1 MDRLLENLVSLGL
14 LPWAA
19 DLRTAIDRK
28 RPIING
34 LDAKAKRYSELLAHL
49 PEAIPSHFDLDASAV
64 TLGAA
69 VDLDPGE
76 KEQLL
81 AILQGL
87 SPWRKGP
94 FKLFGIDI
102 DSEWVSALKWNRL
115 AGRISSLQGRRVL
128 DIGCSSGYYMFRMA
142 EANPAMVLGLEPYLT
157 YYFQF
162 RLLQHYAKAQALYA
176 LPLKFEELPTLANYF
191 DTVFSMGVLYHQR
204 SPLESLQ
211 AMGQVL
217 RPGGELVLETLV
229 LEGDSDYVLCP
240 QGRYAKMNNVYFI
253 PTVTVLQNW
262 LQKAG
267 FTSVRCLDIS
277 TTTAAEQRNT
287 PWVNTESLAD
297 FLQPER
303 PELTLEGHP
312 APVRALLVAN
322 KRA

>member
-1 MDRLLENLVSLGL
+1 MNRLLDQVVSLGL

-19 DLRTAIDRK
+19 DLRMAIDKK

-34 LDAKAKRYSELLAHL
+34 LDAKAKRYSELLTRL
-49 PEAIPSHFDLDASAV
+49 PAVVPSHFDLDASAV
-64 TLGAA
+64 TIGAEA
-69 VDLDPGE
+69 DLDLRD

-87 SPWRKGP
+87 TPWRKGP

-115 AGRISSLQGRRVL
+115 AGRIGNLCGRRVL

-142 EANPAMVLGLEPYLT
+142 QANPAMVLGLEPYLT

-162 RLLQHYAKAQALYA
+162 RLLQHYARSQALYA
-176 LPLKFEELPTLANYF
+176 LPLKFEELPPFPNYF

-204 SPLESLQ
+204 SPLDSLQ
-211 AMGQVL
+211 AIGQVL
-217 RPGGELVLETLV
+217 RAGGEMVLETLV

-253 PTVTVLQNW
+253 PTVAVLQNW
-262 LQKAG
+262 LRKAG
-267 FTSVRCLDIS
+267 FATVRCLDIS

-297 FLQPER
+297 FLQPEC
-303 PELTLEGHP
+303 PQLTLEGYP
-312 APVRALLVAN
+312 APVRALLVAT

>member
-19 DLRTAIDRK
+19 DLRIAIDRK
-28 RPIING
+28 RPIISG

-64 TLGAA
+64 TIGAA

-102 DSEWVSALKWNRL
+102 DSEWVSALKWTRL

-142 EANPAMVLGLEPYLT
+142 EANPTMVLGLEPYLT
-157 YYFQF
+157 YYFQ
-162 RLLQHYAKAQALYA
+162 
-176 LPLKFEELPTLANYF
+176 
-191 DTVFSMGVLYHQR
+191 
-204 SPLESLQ
+204 
-211 AMGQVL
+211 
-217 RPGGELVLETLV
+217 
-229 LEGDSDYVLCP
+229 
-240 QGRYAKMNNVYFI
+240 
-253 PTVTVLQNW
+253 
-262 LQKAG
+262 
-267 FTSVRCLDIS
+267 
-277 TTTAAEQRNT
+277 
-287 PWVNTESLAD
+287 
-297 FLQPER
+297 
-303 PELTLEGHP
+303 
-312 APVRALLVAN
+312 
-322 KRA
+322 